1 MPLQRQRLARTK
13 TVFSLKRS
21 HLTYLQKRLQ
31 NFTCK
36 GRQKDSNG
44 NRNYRER
51 NRPGDL
57 PGNYYGIVGDG
68 GELYERRYSLRAAAR
83 ETQKE
88 EIELD
93 APSTQNV

>member
-1 MPLQRQRLARTK
+1 MKECHYKDRDWHER
-13 TVFSLKRS
+13 VFSLKRS
-21 HLTYLQKRLQ
+21 PYLQKRLQ

-36 GRQKDSNG
+36 GRQKDSNS

-57 PGNYYGIVGDG
+57 PGNYYGIEGDG

-83 ETQKE
+83 ESQKE

>member
-1 MPLQRQRLARTK
+1 MPLQRQRLARRK

-36 GRQKDSNG
+36 GRQKDSNS

-51 NRPGDL
+51 YL
-57 PGNYYGIVGDG
+57 PGNYYGIFGDG

-93 APSTQNV
+93 APSTKNV